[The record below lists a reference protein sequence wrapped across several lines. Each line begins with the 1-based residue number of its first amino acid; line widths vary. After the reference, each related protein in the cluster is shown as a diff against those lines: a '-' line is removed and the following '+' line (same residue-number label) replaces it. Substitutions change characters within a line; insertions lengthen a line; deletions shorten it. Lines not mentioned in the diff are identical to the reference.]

1 MLVEYFVILLILLAA
16 AGGFYWLYD
25 RYIRRP
31 RQSESERYVEALRD
45 LLDGRPETA
54 FAKLRQVV
62 AEDSSN
68 IDAYL
73 RLSRILRE
81 HRKPDR
87 ALQID
92 KDLTLRGG
100 LDSRQRAAILKQ
112 LCLDYLALE
121 EFDTA
126 QAALKEM
133 ISYDGGNRWAW
144 QTLLRIQ
151 KHLKQ
156 WEEAY
161 DTAAQILKI
170 EGNKSKKPLA
180 VFRYQMGLEQEAKG
194 ERRKARVLFKEALG
208 LDPKFVP
215 AYLATGDS
223 YLAEGRKED
232 AVNFWNK
239 LIDAVPTEGH
249 QVIDRLEKVLFDL
262 GRFGDIAGI
271 CQSILR
277 HSPKD
282 RKALLTLADFH
293 KKKGEL
299 DLAEQ
304 RLSAILDDQPH
315 DIAAILGLL
324 DVYLEQKDL
333 GKIEQAVRRLEDR
346 QPQRPPSAA
355 DDMVDTSLIGI
366 G

>member
-1 MLVEYFVILLILLAA
+1 MLVEYFVILLVLLAA

-25 RYIRRP
+25 RYVRGPRR
-31 RQSESERYVEALRD
+31 SESERYVEALRD

-54 FAKLRQVV
+54 FSKLRQVV

-92 KDLTLRGG
+92 KDLTLRSG
-100 LDSRQRAAILKQ
+100 LDRRERAAILKQ

-121 EFDTA
+121 EYDTA

-133 ISYDGGNRWAW
+133 ISYDGANRWAW
-144 QTLLRIQ
+144 QTLLRVQ
-151 KHLKQ
+151 KHLKL
-156 WEEAY
+156 WEDAF

-170 EGNKSKKPLA
+170 EGDKSKKPLA
-180 VFRYQMGLEQEAKG
+180 YFRYQMGLEQESKG

-215 AYLATGDS
+215 AYLAIGDS

-249 QVIDRLEKVLFDL
+249 QAIDRLEKVLFDL
-262 GRFGDIAGI
+262 GRFGDIVDI
-271 CQSILR
+271 CQKILK

-282 RKALLTLADFH
+282 HKALMTLADFY

-299 DLAEQ
+299 DVAEQ
-304 RLSAILDDQPH
+304 RLLAILENQPQ
-315 DIAAILGLL
+315 DIEAVLGLL
-324 DVYLEQKDL
+324 RIY
-333 GKIEQAVRRLEDR
+333 IEQEDIDKIKQVVHRLEDR
-346 QPQRPPSAA
+346 QPQRPPTAA
-355 DDMVDTSLIGI
+355 DDMIDTSLIGI

>member
-25 RYIRRP
+25 RYVRKP

-54 FAKLRQVV
+54 FSKLRQVV
-62 AEDSSN
+62 AEDSNN

-92 KDLTLRGG
+92 KDLTLRNG
-100 LDSRQRAAILKQ
+100 LDRQQRAAILKQ

-121 EFDTA
+121 EYDTA

-133 ISYDGGNRWAW
+133 ISYDSGNRWAW

-151 KHLKQ
+151 KYLKR
-156 WEEAY
+156 WEDAY
-161 DTAAQILKI
+161 DTAAQILKV
-170 EGNKSKKPLA
+170 EGDKSRKPLA
-180 VFRYQMGLEQEAKG
+180 IFRYQMGLEQESRG
-194 ERRKARVLFKEALG
+194 ERRKARVLFKEAIG

-215 AYLATGDS
+215 AYLAIGDS

-249 QVIDRLEKVLFDL
+249 QAIERLEKVLFDL
-262 GRFGDIAGI
+262 GRFGDIVDI
-271 CQSILR
+271 CQRILN
-277 HSPKD
+277 HSPRD
-282 RKALLTLADFH
+282 HKALMTLAEFH

-304 RLSAILDDQPH
+304 RLFAILDDQPH
-315 DIAAILGLL
+315 DVEAILGLL
-324 DVYLEQKDL
+324 RIYIEQKDL
-333 GKIEQAVRRLEDR
+333 AKIEQTVRRLEDR
-346 QPQRPPSAA
+346 QPKRTPSAA